1 MRRRA
6 VLLLFG
12 AGAALLAARRALG
25 QPDPLPITLLNVP
38 LEVRG
43 EWGKSPPQAATT
55 VMARMREVC
64 LAGIRLLSDQQPSGL
79 RVENRA
85 SGSPAIWLHND
96 ASRIA
101 WIVVT
106 IGERDWCKLAY
117 QFGHELGHVLAN
129 SWGPHSEP
137 RRPCQWL
144 EEVLVEA
151 FSLRGLEKLADSWA
165 ERPPFANDA
174 PFANAIRQY
183 RRNAIENYEKIAF
196 DQIRDSR
203 ADIWFRQH
211 RSSLEDDGGITG
223 PAKAVVTTMLREL
236 NADARSIEGLG
247 ALNRWAG
254 RSSVPMERYVR
265 LWQKSCD
272 EIGVAG
278 RLPER
283 LVSLLGLR

>member
-1 MRRRA
+1 M
-6 VLLLFG
+6 
-12 AGAALLAARRALG
+12 
-25 QPDPLPITLLNVP
+25 TLLSVP

-43 EWGKSPPQAATT
+43 EWGNSPTQAATA
-55 VMARMREVC
+55 VMARMREAC
-64 LAGIRLLSDQQPSGL
+64 LTRIKLFSDRQPSGL

-85 SGSPAIWLHND
+85 SGSPAVWLHND
-96 ASRIA
+96 ATTIA
-101 WIVVT
+101 WIVVN

-129 SWGPHSEP
+129 SWGPDSKP

-144 EEVLVEA
+144 EEALVEA

-174 PFANAIRQY
+174 PFAGAIRHY
-183 RRNAIENYEKIAF
+183 RRSAIENYEKVAF
-196 DQIRDSR
+196 NQMRNSQ
-203 ADIWFRQH
+203 ADTWFGQY

-223 PAKAVVTTMLREL
+223 PAQAVVTTMLREL
-236 NADARSIEGLG
+236 DTDSRCIEALS

-254 RSSVPMERYVR
+254 RSSVPIEQYMH

-278 RLPER
+278 RLPKR